1 MPEAEEK
8 QKETVDID
16 TSGPEV
22 EIKLPEEKT
31 KDEDKTYE
39 DERETK
45 LEDGGVADDT
55 PEKPVEQPAVQGSD
69 KQESNA
75 KEVEDYSEG
84 VKKRIA
90 KLTKKMREAERQ
102 KDEALRYAES
112 VKKERDQFKSQA
124 TSLDKNYATEMEGR
138 IASSLAAAQA
148 KLAAARESQ
157 DSKAEVEAL
166 TAISQL
172 GYEQGKLAELK
183 TAQQMEETAAKDKP
197 QTIAQPKRPASPDPR
212 AEAWAEKNE
221 WFGKDNA
228 MTYTAFDLHRKLT
241 EEEGYDPK
249 SDEYYAEIDKR
260 IRLEFPHKF
269 DTTVEKQT
277 SKPTQNVASATR
289 SSKTSRK
296 SVRLT
301 SSQVAIAKK
310 LGVPLEEYAKQL
322 MNTKGVC
329 ETTYEHEGGIG
340 IWKRINQLV
349 RAKLSK
355 VIQQKYNHKLKRLS
369 QKQDQKFGL
378 HHRT

>member
-1 MPEAEEK
+1 MPEEEK
-8 QKETVDID
+8 QKDTVDID

-22 EIKLPEEKT
+22 EVKLPEEKI
-31 KDEDKTYE
+31 KEEDKTYE

-45 LEDGGVADDT
+45 LEDGGSADDSSK
-55 PEKPVEQPAVQGSD
+55 ESVEQPDVQADVQKSDEKGSD
-69 KQESNA
+69 KQQSNTR
-75 KEVEDYSEG
+75 EVEEYSEG

-102 KDEALRYAES
+102 KEEALRYAES
-112 VKKERDQFKSQA
+112 VKKERDQFKTQA

-138 IASSLAAAQA
+138 ISSSLAAAQA

-183 TAQQMEETAAKDKP
+183 TAQQMQEKAAKDQP
-197 QTIAQPKRPASPDPR
+197 QIKQPTRPTAPDPK
-212 AEAWAEKNE
+212 AEAWAEKND

-249 SDEYYAEIDKR
+249 SDDYYAEIDKR

-269 DTTVEKQT
+269 DTSVEKQT

-289 SSKTSRK
+289 SSKTGRK

-322 MNTKGVC
+322 MNTKEV
-329 ETTYEHEGGIG
+329 
-340 IWKRINQLV
+340 
-349 RAKLSK
+349 
-355 VIQQKYNHKLKRLS
+355 
-369 QKQDQKFGL
+369 
-378 HHRT
+378 